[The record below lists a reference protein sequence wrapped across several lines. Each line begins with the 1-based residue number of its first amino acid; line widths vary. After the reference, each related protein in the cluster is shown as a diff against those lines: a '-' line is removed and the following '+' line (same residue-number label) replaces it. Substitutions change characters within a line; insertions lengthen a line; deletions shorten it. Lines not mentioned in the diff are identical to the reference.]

1 MLDKVLDKIKE
12 IIGMEKFDNTEILIV
27 TNDKLSD
34 GITFKN
40 GLILITCVLKDDGK
54 LYPWLFLEEA
64 LVAWKII
71 DIDTF

>member
-12 IIGMEKFDNTEILIV
+12 IIGMEKFDNTEISIV

-54 LYPWLFLEEA
+54 LYP
-64 LVAWKII
+64 
-71 DIDTF
+71 

>member
-1 MLDKVLDKIKE
+1 MIVYNYMLDKVLDKIKE

-40 GLILITCVLKDDGK
+40 GLILNYVR
-54 LYPWLFLEEA
+54 FER
-64 LVAWKII
+64 
-71 DIDTF
+71 